1 MFTPRLGF
9 LRDMLSL
16 ATTHWVSMM
25 PLTLQVISD
34 LKHAPMILF
43 IHSFIYLFIYLKIRR
58 KAKASEA
65 PLGRGDSPCSSFV
78 FACSLLVLLFIL
90 LLLLFL
96 LFLLLLLLC
105 FLLQNLIRRRHPIK
119 RQIPTQK
126 RTTSVCSLREKSL
139 SIESQVYSDVSWR
152 KGVWTKHACDA
163 DATWRRCHP
172 VSMCWV
178 TLPRHSTAQR
188 TSNRRRQSCAR
199 YTSKSCA
206 STQSSLSF
214 SCFDG
219 IIMRHTTSGCT
230 YKRDVSRRPCFASRQ
245 PSEPVLDAGVPPEK
259 YVLLCLLAWAK
270 LFFLITQLPLLAE
283 LKAFMLRYCSQ
294 CHWWQQMITERTQ
307 PVVSFFWIWISMW
320 LSLFFFYFLIVLS
333 RNM

>member
-1 MFTPRLGF
+1 MRKVCDFSCVLISKEYVYMHVLMFTPRLGF

-65 PLGRGDSPCSSFV
+65 SLGRGDSPCSSFA

-206 STQSSLSF
+206 STQPSLSF
-214 SCFDG
+214 
-219 IIMRHTTSGCT
+219 
-230 YKRDVSRRPCFASRQ
+230 
-245 PSEPVLDAGVPPEK
+245 PVLTA
-259 YVLLCLLAWAK
+259 
-270 LFFLITQLPLLAE
+270 
-283 LKAFMLRYCSQ
+283 S
-294 CHWWQQMITERTQ
+294 
-307 PVVSFFWIWISMW
+307 
-320 LSLFFFYFLIVLS
+320 
-333 RNM
+333 

>member
-1 MFTPRLGF
+1 
-9 LRDMLSL
+9 MLCCC
-16 ATTHWVSMM
+16 AMQM
-25 PLTLQVISD
+25 
-34 LKHAPMILF
+34 
-43 IHSFIYLFIYLKIRR
+43 

-65 PLGRGDSPCSSFV
+65 SLGRGDSPCSSFA

-163 DATWRRCHP
+163 DATWRRCHL
-172 VSMCWV
+172 VSMCV
-178 TLPRHSTAQR
+178 LSYATPTPDTQPHSAHPTDVDIMHKVHFKILCLHA
-188 TSNRRRQSCAR
+188 T
-199 YTSKSCA
+199 K
-206 STQSSLSF
+206 LEF

-219 IIMRHTTSGCT
+219 IIMCHTTSGCT

-245 PSEPVLDAGVPPEK
+245 PSTRKVRTPLLACLSKVALSHHAITIACRANWRRLCWAIAPSGTVDNLPPPEK
-259 YVLLCLLAWAK
+259 PGEVTTVVYYNIASVFNPQFWWNFKLGVAK
-270 LFFLITQLPLLAE
+270 
-283 LKAFMLRYCSQ
+283 SG
-294 CHWWQQMITERTQ
+294 
-307 PVVSFFWIWISMW
+307 FFWTE
-320 LSLFFFYFLIVLS
+320 LSVAKSGFLWK
-333 RNM
+333 